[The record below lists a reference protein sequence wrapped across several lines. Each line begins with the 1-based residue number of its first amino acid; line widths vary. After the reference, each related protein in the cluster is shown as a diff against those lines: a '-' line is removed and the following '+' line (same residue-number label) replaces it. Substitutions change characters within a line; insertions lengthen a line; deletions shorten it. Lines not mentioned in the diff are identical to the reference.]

1 MHAHR
6 YTHRHMWDPREAYS
20 MRNVMAILQAQIYKQ
35 ICCNKALAWGLDSF
49 SSGSDFYLSV
59 ALGKL
64 VSLFSFIFL
73 NCAIGIWQCNP

>member
-1 MHAHR
+1 
-6 YTHRHMWDPREAYS
+6 
-20 MRNVMAILQAQIYKQ
+20 MAILQGQIYKQ

-64 VSLFSFIFL
+64 VSLFSFILVLLLVFGS
-73 NCAIGIWQCNP
+73 AILKGFP